1 MASIPLGLASSFLFC
16 LLSEAVSLQLGH
28 PVTLSAGSS
37 RQLSFRVPGSSKG
50 GLPSDLDSQGQLSF
64 VELGKGRQSKSKK
77 RAKEK
82 DEDADSELAN
92 ASEESQ
98 SQEEGSQQGSQSESQ
113 EEEEEEAFA
122 RKGASSSQKKVS
134 DKGSQIS
141 AGRQGSSKKSVSTA
155 NSSSSDAFDEE
166 QGEGSGVAEEEH
178 TRNSEAESGIAERS
192 EAPNEPDEGGSA
204 AAADEAEGGSVHGS
218 QSWKEE
224 GSAKV
229 EPPVEESTGV
239 SKRGGRGGKSE
250 KDRTEEESE
259 DEESMTVSSNAS
271 AGSSRSQT
279 GKGKKSRRRDRK
291 EEDGSSSVIESPPP
305 PKRAHSERQAKE
317 AESLQASHERKGG
330 RAPLDPDAPRLGYKS
345 RGDVCS
351 AIGCKEVVNRDE
363 DDSLQGCLTTVACA
377 HCSGSGVAAT
387 HKSCRNWK
395 MSGANEI
402 VLANGIFRIQRGVA
416 KIGDEILVRVA
427 WDRSFVIGV
436 NVCAP
441 DLRQTVAI
449 TKNTSPGGH
458 VPIFR
463 IATVQ
468 LTAQRSMH
476 LQAQSANGAGTSGLA
491 SVSFTVEFPG
501 KEQRKAI
508 HSLSAELHPVC
519 FANKAHIEPVQLQ
532 ANGVSRMF
540 SSSWFSFPAFTT
552 PSLATSEIVV
562 KLHCERDD
570 CASDTIT
577 GCIRLLCSATLP
589 QVEAK
594 LHASS
599 AVSTPVTS
607 MFHPGMMP
615 GQLMGAGVSPAIA
628 PQLGLFP
635 GQAGMMPMQQAGV
648 VPLMPAVRPVGM
660 GAGRFWMMPRFYVV
674 RSTPDVLAM
683 IEAMLCQNEWY
694 IIVLRK

>member
-1 MASIPLGLASSFLFC
+1 MASIPLVLASSFLFC
-16 LLSEAVSLQLGH
+16 LLSEAVALQLGH

-37 RQLSFRVPGSSKG
+37 RQLSFLVPGGSEG
-50 GLPSDLDSQGQLSF
+50 GLPSDRDYQDQLSF
-64 VELGKGRQSKSKK
+64 VELGKGRQSKNKK

-82 DEDADSELAN
+82 DEDDGSELAN
-92 ASEESQ
+92 ASEEFQ
-98 SQEEGSQQGSQSESQ
+98 SQEEGSEQGSQSESQ
-113 EEEEEEAFA
+113 EEEEEAVA

-134 DKGSQIS
+134 DKGSQKS
-141 AGRQGSSKKSVSTA
+141 SGRQGSSKKSVSTA
-155 NSSSSDAFDEE
+155 NLSSSDAFDEE
-166 QGEGSGVAEEEH
+166 QGEGSGVAEDEQA
-178 TRNSEAESGIAERS
+178 RNSESASGSAERS
-192 EAPNEPDEGGSA
+192 ESPNEPDEEGSA
-204 AAADEAEGGSVHGS
+204 AAGDEAERGSVQGS

-229 EPPVEESTGV
+229 EPSVEESPGD
-239 SKRGGRGGKSE
+239 SKSSGRGGKSE

-259 DEESMTVSSNAS
+259 GEESMTASSSAS
-271 AGSSRSQT
+271 AGSSRSQN
-279 GKGKKSRRRDRK
+279 GKGKKSRRRDRE
-291 EEDGSSSVIESPPP
+291 EEDGSSSVIESRPPS
-305 PKRAHSERQAKE
+305 KRSNSESQAKE
-317 AESLQASHERKGG
+317 RESLQASHGEKGERTPPDPH
-330 RAPLDPDAPRLGYKS
+330 APCLGYKS

-351 AIGCKEVVNRDE
+351 AIGCKEVVNSDE
-363 DDSLQGCLTTVACA
+363 DDTLQGCLTTVACA
-377 HCSGSGVAAT
+377 HCSGAGVAAT

-402 VLANGIFRIQRGVA
+402 VLANGIFRIQRGMA
-416 KIGDEILVRVA
+416 KRGDEILVRVA

-436 NVCAP
+436 NVCTP

-463 IATVQ
+463 TANVQ
-468 LTAQRSMH
+468 LTAQRSTH
-476 LQAQSANGAGTSGLA
+476 PQAQSANGADTNGLA

-508 HSLSAELHPVC
+508 HSLSAELQPVC
-519 FANKAHIEPVQLQ
+519 LANKAHIEPVQLQ

-570 CASDTIT
+570 CAPDTIT

-599 AVSTPVTS
+599 AVSTPVTPV
-607 MFHPGMMP
+607 FYPGMMP
-615 GQLMGAGVSPAIA
+615 GQLMGAGVPPAMV

-635 GQAGMMPMQQAGV
+635 GQAGMMPVQQAGV

-660 GAGRFWMMPRFYVV
+660 GAGRFWMMPRIYVV
-674 RSTPDVLAM
+674 GTAPDVFARS
-683 IEAMLCQNEWY
+683 EAMLCQNEWY
-694 IIVLRK
+694 IIVLCK